1 MTSETGAASPR
12 SQPAARLS
20 YLAVFV
26 LALLPRLVL
35 FPWFRDLVLTA
46 DEAYY
51 WKQSSFPF
59 LLPQFRPPLWP
70 FVLKLARLFSDEA
83 CAGRLFSVVLGSL
96 FVVLLFALAERLFDR
111 RTAWIAALI
120 GAFCP
125 ELVVWSHFLFAE
137 TLFSSLLVLACLALF
152 PRAPESRA
160 SPWVGCLL
168 LGLALLAKEFAVV
181 MFAALATTQLLL
193 PGRKRI
199 RTVVLSSLLFV
210 VPNFLF
216 WGALSL
222 KTGKLEAP
230 YPAAM
235 ANAQRASNDRG
246 GASSGETSAPGKSLA
261 SVASATRDNFKRLW
275 GSTSFVQWRLGSGH
289 YGKPAGTWLLVLL
302 VLVHGCLLAGGLI
315 GIVCEPDRRWRSL
328 AFGCIVFLSLTAIPL
343 FLVSRFRL
351 PFMFLFLLGTARVLA
366 EPRRIRESLVSSRAR
381 TLTCA
386 AAVVLIAA
394 LLLWTFPDARHWG

>member
-1 MTSETGAASPR
+1 MTSDTGAAPQR

-35 FPWFRDLVLTA
+35 FPWFRGLVLTA
-46 DEAYY
+46 DESYY
-51 WKQSSFPF
+51 WKQSSFP
-59 LLPQFRPPLWP
+59 LLVPQFRPPLWP

-83 CAGRLFSVVLGSL
+83 YAGRLFSVVLGSL

-111 RTAWIAALI
+111 RTAWIAALL

-137 TLFSSLLVLACLALF
+137 TLFSSLLVIACLALF
-152 PRAPESRA
+152 RRAGESPT
-160 SPWVGCLL
+160 SPWAGCLL

-181 MFAALATTQLLL
+181 MFAALVTTQLLL
-193 PGRKRI
+193 PGRNRI
-199 RTVVLSSLLFV
+199 RTVVLGSLLFI

-235 ANAQRASNDRG
+235 ANAQRASDDQGSASGG
-246 GASSGETSAPGKSLA
+246 GAHAPVKTLG
-261 SVASATRDNFKRLW
+261 SVVAATRDNFKRLW

-289 YGKPAGTWLLVLL
+289 YGKPVGTWLLVLL
-302 VLVHGCLLAGGLI
+302 VLVHGCLLSGGLI
-315 GIVCEPDRRWRSL
+315 GLACEPDRRWRTL
-328 AFGCIVFLSLTAIPL
+328 AFGCIVFLSLTAFPL
-343 FLVSRFRL
+343 MLVSRFRL

-366 EPRRIRESLVSSRAR
+366 EPRRIRESLMSSRAR
-381 TLTCA
+381 ALACA
-386 AAVVLIAA
+386 LAVLLIAA